1 MADNQQTSSPAPRTD
16 RPAATDRPP
25 MERHERSYGGGY
37 GGGYGRDRRSSGDGG
52 EGDDR
57 PDRSGGRGK
66 HKTFFRRKVCKF
78 CVKKA
83 AIDYKDASA
92 LRRFTTER
100 GKIMPR
106 RITGTCAKHQ
116 RDLAV
121 AIKRARILCLLP
133 YVGK

>member
-1 MADNQQTSSPAPRTD
+1 
-16 RPAATDRPP
+16 
-25 MERHERSYGGGY
+25 MERRECSYGGVGYGGGY
-37 GGGYGRDRRSSGDGG
+37 GGGYGRDRRPSGDGD
-52 EGDDR
+52 GDDR
-57 PDRSGGRGK
+57 PDRMGGRGK

-83 AIDYKDASA
+83 VIDYKDASA

>member
-1 MADNQQTSSPAPRTD
+1 MADNPQTSSPER
-16 RPAATDRPP
+16 TDRPP
-25 MERHERSYGGGY
+25 MERHERSYG
-37 GGGYGRDRRSSGDGG
+37 YGRDRRPQGDGP

-57 PDRSGGRGK
+57 PDRMQGRGK

-83 AIDYKDASA
+83 VIDYKDASA

-100 GKIMPR
+100 CKIMPR